1 MSFYKNNKDLL
12 GFVVKLGVLC
22 GLYFWWF
29 APNVWNLPVVS
40 TYYGHF
46 IHYLLK
52 FLIEPSIWVLD
63 ILGYDAVV
71 VRGREIDMF
80 DLEFNIFIR
89 NFCLGV
95 NMMFSLTALLISFPG
110 RWKDRLWFIP
120 LGLLGI
126 HAINIIRVVA
136 LCIAWAKWGTDGP
149 IDHHDIFNLVAV
161 TFIFFMFVVWVN
173 RYKKEPAR

>member
-1 MSFYKNNKDLL
+1 MSFYQNNKDLV
-12 GFVVKLGVLC
+12 GFIAKLSVLC
-22 GLYFWWF
+22 GVYFWWF
-29 APNVWNLPVVS
+29 APNVWNLPIIS

-46 IHYLLK
+46 VHYLLL

-63 ILGYDAVV
+63 ILGYDAVI
-71 VRGREIDMF
+71 VRQREIDMF

-89 NFCLGV
+89 NFCLGI

-110 RWKDRLWFIP
+110 KWLDRLWFIP

-126 HAINIIRVVA
+126 HAINIIRVVG
-136 LCIAWAKWGTDGP
+136 LCIGWARWGTDGP
-149 IDHHDIFNLVAV
+149 IDHHDVFNLVAV
-161 TFIFFMFVVWVN
+161 IFIFFVFVIWVN